1 MLQFAIVV
9 NDARILD
16 SSSMP
21 GVSNSNSPEDQMRTY
36 KVTLKAALWCWCDND
51 SIWTLLETAFSS
63 FPVKGVMNL
72 GKSFLAFST
81 LA

>member
-36 KVTLKAALWCWCDND
+36 KVTLKAAL
-51 SIWTLLETAFSS
+51 
-63 FPVKGVMNL
+63 
-72 GKSFLAFST
+72 
-81 LA
+81 